1 MSADAAGAA
10 DAANAADASLRI
22 ARRAAR
28 EIRSGD
34 VVNLGIG
41 IPLMIPQALP
51 AGVACIVHQE
61 AGYVGMGP
69 RAEPWQEDRTVT
81 DAAGNFVTLLPGA
94 ACFDSSV
101 SFCIVRGGRLD
112 AAFLGALQVDAKGNL
127 ANWTIPGKWSP
138 GIGGGMELAQK
149 ARRVIV
155 TMRHCEK
162 SGAPKIVER
171 CRLPLT
177 APRCVSLIVTE
188 LAVFSVRP
196 GGGLS
201 LIELMEGSSLDE
213 VKRLTAAPF
222 AVELQG
228 AGAGA

>member
-1 MSADAAGAA
+1 VSFQPAAGAA
-10 DAANAADASLRI
+10 ADPSSLAI

-28 EIRSGD
+28 EIRHGD

-41 IPLMIPQALP
+41 IPLLIPQVLP
-51 AGVACIVHQE
+51 PGVSCVVHQE

-69 RAEPWQEDRTVT
+69 RAAPGQEDRTIT
-81 DAAGNFVTLLPGA
+81 DAGGNFVTLLPGA

-101 SFCIVRGGRLD
+101 SFCIVRGGRLA
-112 AAFLGALQVDAKGNL
+112 AAFLGALEVDAQGGL

-155 TMRHCEK
+155 TMRHCDK
-162 SGAPKIVER
+162 NGAPKIVER

-177 APRCVSLIVTE
+177 APRCVSMIVTE
-188 LAVFSVRP
+188 LAVFAVRA

-201 LIELMEGSSLDE
+201 LVELMGDAGIDE
-213 VKRLTAAPF
+213 VRRLTAAPF
-222 AVELQG
+222 AVELNGGG
-228 AGAGA
+228 A